1 MRKMK
6 KMAALCMAGMMA
18 LSLAACSG
26 GAKETTAA
34 APAETQAET
43 AAQTTAEEKAQ
54 ETTSG
59 ASSGSVSPEEFAKQ
73 EHGPIFEDIIKNG
86 KLKVG
91 IIGNNPTFCFHTVK
105 DGKDELVGFE
115 VEGMYEMAKR
125 LSDYLGREVT
135 VDFYESDFTGCMSAL
150 QANQVYFVTR
160 LSPTDE
166 RKKTWLFT
174 DVYHKS
180 DECYVAK
187 KDNENSDMF
196 TGTLKGVK
204 VAGQMGSIDITMT
217 KYLYPDAEIQ
227 ELDNTPN
234 MLLAVKNG
242 KADLAC
248 MNAVSAA
255 MSVAANDDLVVVDKL
270 TWEPTDEFDKGCGLC
285 MAYGNEDFANWCN
298 GFFSDIKAE
307 GLWDQ
312 MQSDAAAELD
322 AKALEDFIVQ

>member
-6 KMAALCMAGMMA
+6 RFAALCMAGVMA
-18 LSLAACSG
+18 LSIAGCSG
-26 GAKETTAA
+26 GTKEEATAAETKAETAAETKAETTAA
-34 APAETQAET
+34 ASSEAEKKEM
-43 AAQTTAEEKAQ
+43 
-54 ETTSG
+54 
-59 ASSGSVSPEEFAKQ
+59 
-73 EHGPIFEDIIKNG
+73 GPIFKDLVENG

-115 VEGMYEMAKR
+115 VAGMYEMAER

-160 LSPTDE
+160 LAPTDE
-166 RKKTWLFT
+166 RQKTWLFT

-180 DECYVAK
+180 NECYVGRK
-187 KDNENSDMF
+187 GEENDEKF

-204 VAGQMGSIDITMT
+204 VAGAMGTIDITMT
-217 KYLYPDAEIQ
+217 RHLYPDAEIQ

-248 MNAVSAA
+248 MNAVAAA
-255 MSVAANDDLVVVDKL
+255 MSVAANDDLIVVDKL

-285 MAYGNEDFANWCN
+285 MAYGNEDFAEWAN
-298 GFFSDIKAE
+298 GFFADIKKE

-322 AKALEDFIVQ
+322 AEALKDFIAQ

>member
-1 MRKMK
+1 MK
-6 KMAALCMAGMMA
+6 
-18 LSLAACSG
+18 
-26 GAKETTAA
+26 
-34 APAETQAET
+34 
-43 AAQTTAEEKAQ
+43 
-54 ETTSG
+54 
-59 ASSGSVSPEEFAKQ
+59 V
-73 EHGPIFEDIIKNG
+73 I
-86 KLKVG
+86 
-91 IIGNNPTFCFHTVK
+91 
-105 DGKDELVGFE
+105 
-115 VEGMYEMAKR
+115 
-125 LSDYLGREVT
+125 
-135 VDFYESDFTGCMSAL
+135 L
-150 QANQVYFVTR
+150 Q
-160 LSPTDE
+160 E

-255 MSVAANDDLVVVDKL
+255 MSVAANDDLVVLQTGAMASSLILRQK
-270 TWEPTDEFDKGCGLC
+270 
-285 MAYGNEDFANWCN
+285 AYGIRCSLTQQQNWMQRLWKTLLHSNFVIQFFYFAQL
-298 GFFSDIKAE
+298 FFHIAVVRD
-307 GLWDQ
+307 LFR
-312 MQSDAAAELD
+312 AAAFLNPFN
-322 AKALEDFIVQ
+322 ASCKQKINMLL

>member
-6 KMAALCMAGMMA
+6 RFAALCMAGVMA
-18 LSLAACSG
+18 LSLAGCSG
-26 GAKETTAA
+26 GTREAATTAAAAAETKAETAAETKAETTAA
-34 APAETQAET
+34 ASSEAEKKEM
-43 AAQTTAEEKAQ
+43 
-54 ETTSG
+54 
-59 ASSGSVSPEEFAKQ
+59 
-73 EHGPIFEDIIKNG
+73 GPIFKDLVENG

-115 VEGMYEMAKR
+115 VAGMYEMAKR

-180 DECYVAK
+180 NECYVGRRGE
-187 KDNENSDMF
+187 ENDEKF

-204 VAGQMGSIDITMT
+204 VAGAMGSIDITMT
-217 KYLYPDAEIQ
+217 RHLYPDAEIQ

-248 MNAVSAA
+248 MNAVAAA
-255 MSVAANDDLVVVDKL
+255 MSVAANDDLIVVDKL

-285 MAYGNEDFANWCN
+285 MAYGNEDFAEWVN
-298 GFFSDIKAE
+298 GFFADIKKE

-322 AKALEDFIVQ
+322 AEALKDFIAQ

>member
-6 KMAALCMAGMMA
+6 RFAALCMAGVMA
-18 LSLAACSG
+18 LSIAGCSG
-26 GAKETTAA
+26 GTKEEATAAETKAETVAETKAETKAETTAA
-34 APAETQAET
+34 ASSEAEKKEM
-43 AAQTTAEEKAQ
+43 
-54 ETTSG
+54 
-59 ASSGSVSPEEFAKQ
+59 
-73 EHGPIFEDIIKNG
+73 GPIFKDLVENG

-115 VEGMYEMAKR
+115 VAGMYEMAER

-180 DECYVAK
+180 NECYVGRK
-187 KDNENSDMF
+187 GEENDEKF

-204 VAGQMGSIDITMT
+204 VAGAMGSIDITMT
-217 KYLYPDAEIQ
+217 RHLYPDAEIQ

-248 MNAVSAA
+248 MNAVAAA
-255 MSVAANDDLVVVDKL
+255 MSVAANDDLIVVDKL

-285 MAYGNEDFANWCN
+285 MAYGNEDFAEWAN
-298 GFFSDIKAE
+298 GFFADIKKE

-322 AKALEDFIVQ
+322 AEALKDFIAQ